1 MKLETQGILLAIAIT
16 TATTHVAGAQ
26 EAQTVEKVVV
36 TGTRIGKVAED
47 RLGTA
52 VTVID
57 ERQLDQRQ
65 TRYVGDILRDV
76 PGMAVN
82 RSGGAGGTT
91 QVRMRGAEGNHTLVL
106 FDGADISDPFQGE
119 FDFSG
124 LLAGD
129 IDHIEILRGSQS
141 ALYGSDAIGG
151 VINVI
156 PKRGRGDF
164 AVNTMGEA
172 GSFSS
177 YLASANA
184 GFGTDVFDVFASTTW
199 HTTQGTNISRFGDE
213 QDGAREH
220 SWFLNTGIK
229 PAANV
234 EVRAIIRQVDTRADG
249 DPQDFDFLSPTQGFV
264 IDGDE
269 RTHTKSTF
277 GNVQAETSGWNGA
290 FEARLVYSFIDATRY
305 NYSGGFPAFF
315 SEGHRDKVSAIS
327 AVNFDTGEIHH
338 RLTGAID
345 WKHETYQNLPIGA
358 PTPINDKRVVDNT
371 GFVGEYT
378 LNVGQFDGGIAV
390 RGDQND
396 NFRNATTY
404 RVQASY
410 RLGDTR
416 LRATA
421 GSGIKNPTNFELF
434 GFDPSTFIGN
444 PSLKPEQSVGWDV
457 GVDQYL
463 LDRKVKLTAT
473 WFSADL
479 EEEIFTDF
487 LPGFISTPK
496 NRDTTSKRQGLELT
510 MDASIDAWT
519 VNAAYTWLDAT
530 EDGLQ
535 EVRRAPH
542 VGSLNVTWAP
552 TDKASLGIGIRYN
565 GRQVDNEFIFATPG
579 DFVSLKP
586 FTLVNAY
593 GTLQV
598 TDKLQAFARVE
609 NLLDENY
616 EEVFS
621 FASPGRAAYIGLKM
635 NF

>member
-1 MKLETQGILLAIAIT
+1 MKLSASLLLASASAISLSAGIARADE
-16 TATTHVAGAQ
+16 TA
-26 EAQTVEKVVV
+26 TVEKVVV
-36 TGTRIGKVAED
+36 TGTRIGSVPED

-52 VTVID
+52 VTVVTD
-57 ERQLDQRQ
+57 KQLDQRQ

-76 PGMAVN
+76 PGMSVN
-82 RSGGAGGTT
+82 RSGAAGATT
-91 QVRMRGAEGNHTLVL
+91 QVRMRGAEGNHTLVM
-106 FDGADISDPFQGE
+106 FDGADIGDPFQGE

-129 IDHIEILRGSQS
+129 IERIEILRGSQS

-151 VINVI
+151 VINII
-156 PKRGRGDF
+156 PKRGRGDLQF
-164 AVNTMGEA
+164 NGTAES

-177 YLASANA
+177 YLGAANA
-184 GFGTDVFDVFASTTW
+184 GFGNEVFDVFASTTW
-199 HTTQGTNISRFGDE
+199 HSTKGTNISRFGDE
-213 QDGAREH
+213 QDGAREQ
-220 SWFLNTGIK
+220 SWFLNTGLR
-229 PAANV
+229 PAENISI
-234 EVRAIIRQVDTRADG
+234 RALIRQVDTRAEG
-249 DPQDFDFLSPTQGFV
+249 DPQDFDFLSPTQGLV
-264 IDGDE
+264 IDGNE
-269 RTHTKSTF
+269 LTNTRSTF
-277 GNVQAETSGWNGA
+277 GNVQAEITGWNRA
-290 FEARLVYSFIDATRY
+290 VEAKLVYGFIDATRY
-305 NYSGGFPAFF
+305 NFSGGFPSFF
-315 SEGHRDKVSAIS
+315 SEGHRDKVSAV
-327 AVNFDTGEIHH
+327 AAANFDTGDAHH

-358 PTPINDKRVVDNT
+358 PTPVNDKRVLDTT
-371 GFVGEYT
+371 GFVGEYAVT
-378 LNVGQFDGGIAV
+378 LGNFDGGIAV

-410 RLGDTR
+410 RMHDTR

-434 GFDPSTFIGN
+434 GFDPTSFIGN
-444 PSLKPEQSVGWDV
+444 PALKPEKSVGWDV
-457 GVDQYL
+457 GVDQFL
-463 LDRKVKLTAT
+463 MDRKVKLTAT
-473 WFSADL
+473 YFHADL
-479 EEEIFTDF
+479 EDEIFTDF

-496 NRDTTSKRQGLELT
+496 NRTTRSKRQGVELT
-510 MDASIDAWT
+510 MDAAFGDWT

-530 EDGLQ
+530 ENGDE

-542 VGSLNVTWAP
+542 TGSVNVNWQP
-552 TDKASLGIGIRYN
+552 TTDASLGISVRYN
-565 GRQVDNEFIFATPG
+565 GEQRDNEFIFATPE
-579 DFVSLKP
+579 DFVTLKP

-598 TDKLQAFARVE
+598 TDRLQAYARVE

-621 FASPGRAAYIGLKM
+621 FASPGRAAYIGVKM

>member
-1 MKLETQGILLAIAIT
+1 MKLDARSILLAAT
-16 TATTHVAGAQ
+16 LVAANSATAHAD
-26 EAQTVEKVVV
+26 ENQTVEKVVV

-57 ERQLDQRQ
+57 AKQLEQRQ
-65 TRYVGDILRDV
+65 TFYVGDILRDA

-82 RSGGAGGTT
+82 RSGGAGATT

-129 IDHIEILRGSQS
+129 IERIEILRGSQS

-156 PKRGRGDF
+156 PKRGRGDLQ
-164 AVNTMGEA
+164 VNTMGEA

-177 YLASANA
+177 YLGSANA

-199 HTTQGTNISRFGDE
+199 HSTQGTNISRFGNE

-220 SWFLNTGIK
+220 SWFLNAGLK
-229 PAANV
+229 PEDNI

-249 DPQDFDFLSPTQGFV
+249 DPQDFDSLSPTQGLV
-264 IDGDE
+264 IDGNE
-269 RTHTKSTF
+269 QTHTRSTF
-277 GNVQAETSGWNGA
+277 GNVQAELTGWNGIL
-290 FEARLVYSFIDATRY
+290 EAKLVYSFIDATRF
-305 NYSGGFPAFF
+305 NYSGGFPSFF
-315 SEGHRDKVSAIS
+315 SEGHRDKVSAVS
-327 AVNFDTGEIHH
+327 AVTFDTGDIHH

-345 WKHETYQNLPIGA
+345 WKHETYQNLPIDP
-358 PTPINDKRVVDNT
+358 PTAINDKRVLDTT

-378 LNVGQFDGGIAV
+378 LSAGNFDGGIAV

-396 NFRNATTY
+396 KFRNATTY

-410 RLGDTR
+410 KRGNTR
-416 LRATA
+416 LRATT
-421 GSGIKNPTNFELF
+421 GTGIKNPNNIELF
-434 GFDPSTFIGN
+434 GFDPKTFIGN
-444 PSLKPEQSVGWDV
+444 PALKPEKSVGWDV
-457 GVDQYL
+457 GIDQFL
-463 LDRKVKLTAT
+463 LDRRMKLTAT
-473 WFSADL
+473 WFNADL
-479 EEEIFTDF
+479 EDEIFTKF
-487 LPGFISTPK
+487 LPSSISTPK
-496 NRDTTSKRQGLELT
+496 NRDTKSKRQGLEVTLDMT
-510 MDASIDAWT
+510 VDAWT
-519 VNAAYTWLDAT
+519 INAAYTWLDAT
-530 EDGLQ
+530 EGGQQ
-535 EVRRAPH
+535 ETRRAPH
-542 VGSLNVTWAP
+542 IGSLNIQWQP
-552 TDKASLGIGIRYN
+552 TETASLGVSVRYN
-565 GRQVDNEFIFATPG
+565 GRQLDNEFIFATPQ
-579 DFVSLKP
+579 DFVSLKA

-609 NLLDENY
+609 NLLDEKY

-621 FASPGRAAYIGLKM
+621 FASPGRAAYIGVKM
-635 NF
+635 QF